1 MHIDGVMR
9 LIRRGSCLAAA
20 IALACVWSD
29 AAPAANIVQNPGFE
43 DDASKFT
50 PPGPCGTTL
59 PNGGV
64 SGCDLTAW
72 TASASGAG
80 EDIADPNSGSVD
92 GFFDTGSLSQSL
104 TTAPG
109 ATYAISFFLA
119 ADLGTLTDAFFF
131 ALSGGILGS
140 DATVDVQF
148 GGDDLTSPPIDAVND
163 FLLGGASPNQYFQFA
178 FSDTASAAST
188 LLMFTGTNLDG
199 TWYLDNVSVSCT
211 ANCGGS
217 TTPVPEPAG
226 LPLLL
231 TALAAWPVV
240 ARLRRKEARA

>member
-9 LIRRGSCLAAA
+9 LIRRGVFAATIAAA
-20 IALACVWSD
+20 CMWSG
-29 AAPAANIVQNPGFE
+29 AVPAANIVQNPGFE

-72 TASASGAG
+72 IPSAGGAG

-92 GFFDTGSLSQSL
+92 GFLDTGSLSQSL
-104 TTAPG
+104 TTVPG
-109 ATYAISFFLA
+109 AAYDISFFLA
-119 ADLGTLTDAFFF
+119 ADTGTLLDAFLF
-131 ALSGGILGS
+131 ALSGGSVGS

-163 FLLGGASPNQYFQFA
+163 FLLGGATPGQYFQFF

-188 LLMFTGTNLDG
+188 LLMFTGTNTAG
-199 TWYLDNVSVSCT
+199 TWFLDDVSVTCT

-217 TTPVPEPAG
+217 TAPVPEPAG
-226 LPLLL
+226 LLLLL
-231 TALAAWPVV
+231 TALVAWPVV
-240 ARLRRKEARA
+240 ARLRRKEVRA